1 MVWRSRR
8 SFIVLL
14 RGFSLRRRVALSLAL
29 VRLILLP
36 VIFIAVYYLFA
47 MASIVDRIVNVD
59 APVARNAERA
69 AVEMLDARRAE
80 TNYFLLH
87 DPDDIA
93 RNRESLRQ
101 LEGTIHTC
109 RNLQPEEKPALDDL
123 QAQVTFY
130 RSSFNHAV
138 ERLGESNLP
147 PIDSLREIVRTYQR
161 DLDDVLA
168 HSPRESRTQ
177 LIEMLRARIESFD
190 TEVAAKVEANDP
202 EIRQTS
208 RALAAAS
215 QRIINLSTELESR
228 GWRRVQK
235 DHERARALLIRSEIV
250 GGIVSIITLLV
261 SIWVSFTLPREVVRP
276 LTDLKQAVDHAAA
289 GNYEIEFNVKGDGE
303 VVGLAD
309 SVRDLIAHVREKH
322 NGGSKRG
329 E

>member
-1 MVWRSRR
+1 MVWRSPR

-14 RGFSLRRRVALSLAL
+14 QGFSLRRRVALSLAL
-29 VRLILLP
+29 VRFILVP
-36 VIFIAVYYLFA
+36 VIFLAVYYLFA
-47 MASIVDRIVNVD
+47 MASIVDRIVSVD
-59 APVARNAERA
+59 APVATNAERA
-69 AVEMLDARRAE
+69 SIEMLDARRAE

-101 LEGTIHTC
+101 LEKTVQSC
-109 RNLQPEEKPALDDL
+109 RTLQPEEKPALDDL
-123 QAQVTFY
+123 EAQITFY

-147 PIDSLREIVRTYQR
+147 PIQSLRQVVRTYQK

-168 HSPRESRTQ
+168 NSPRESRTR

-190 TEVAAKVEANDP
+190 AEVAAKVEQNDP

-208 RALAAAS
+208 RDLATAS
-215 QRIINLSTELESR
+215 QRILNLSTELESR
-228 GWRRVQK
+228 SWQRVQR
-235 DHERARALLIRSEIV
+235 DHERARALLIRAEVV
-250 GGIVSIITLLV
+250 GGIVSVITILV
-261 SIWVSFTLPREVVRP
+261 SIWVSLLLPRQVVKP

-303 VVGLAD
+303 VVQLAD
-309 SVRDLIAHVREKH
+309 SVRNLIAHVRDKH
-322 NGGSKRG
+322 HGGAAG
-329 E
+329 

>member
-14 RGFSLRRRVALSLAL
+14 QGFSLRRRVALSLAL

-101 LEGTIHTC
+101 LARTIQTC
-109 RNLQPEEKPALDDL
+109 RKLQPEEKPALDNL
-123 QAQVTFY
+123 EAQVEFY

-147 PIDSLREIVRTYQR
+147 PIDSLRAIVRTYQK
-161 DLDDVLA
+161 DLDDVLT
-168 HSPRESRTQ
+168 HSPRESRTR

-208 RALAAAS
+208 RDLASAS

-228 GWRRVQK
+228 GWQRVQK

-250 GGIVSIITLLV
+250 GGIVSVITLLV
-261 SIWVSFTLPREVVRP
+261 SIWVSFTLPRQVVRP
-276 LTDLKQAVDHAAA
+276 LTDLKQAVDHAVA
-289 GNYEIEFNVKGDGE
+289 GNYEIEFKVKGDGE
-303 VVGLAD
+303 VVELAD
-309 SVRDLIAHVREKH
+309 SIRVLIDHVREKH
-322 NGGSKRG
+322 KGDKK